1 MLLQTELSTTF
12 EDAQSPAF
20 VKVLTDLKLVPRVP
34 VLVSPGGVCTS
45 GLHSILMS
53 LAHQFDLLGPPESR
67 ELVMS
72 AVGFALTSIHTLCVG
87 ENIGDRLHKNSKVE
101 VKGML
106 KSEGLA
112 YLQVVE
118 RMLQVTPEPFVLSHF
133 TVADLALVFGAEWVA
148 ESTDTVTSA
157 PCCLRSCSKT
167 SVR

>member
-1 MLLQTELSTTF
+1 MLLKTELSTTF

-20 VKVLTDLKLVPRVP
+20 LKVLTDLKLVPRVP
-34 VLVSPGGVCTS
+34 VLVSPGGICTS
-45 GLHSILMS
+45 GLHSILMA

-72 AVGFALTSIHTLCVG
+72 AVGLALNSMHTLCVG
-87 ENIGDRLHKNSKVE
+87 ENIGDRLHKKSKVE

-106 KSEGLA
+106 KSEALA
-112 YLQVVE
+112 YFEVVE

-148 ESTDTVTSA
+148 DSTDTATSA
-157 PCCLRSCSKT
+157 LRCLRSCWKSST
-167 SVR
+167 R